1 MRLRLLVRDV
11 MRRPVVTVR
20 PEDAVWQALELMA
33 SKGIGAVVV
42 ADGLTPLGII
52 TESDIVRT
60 LTYKGVSLIDLLT
73 MKASDIMSTPLNIC
87 SPEDPLERAVQ
98 IMVEKKVRRIPVVE
112 KDKLVGIVTE
122 RDCLEALHRL
132 LIRYEV
138 NQG

>member
-1 MRLRLLVRDV
+1 MRLLVRDV